1 MVVNRPLLTELLQL
15 LFAHSVQKLPF
26 SCDEES
32 IVENDRYYYPRWWRK
47 EERDD
52 PLERLATNKV
62 LREQSHGGGKGNS
75 WVGGERGAAG
85 RLARG
90 WDKTL
95 SAQRGAMFPGAV
107 RGGEGPL
114 AALSNWFVVSD
125 TPPPVNE
132 WYNNWVHKQW
142 PMKQFLMQGSEGG
155 CVLCMRYTDL
165 QCTLYISL
173 YNRPVQW
180 DSSLN
185 ACLYFITKH
194 YHEIWIV
201 ITRLYR
207 IHIQRIPSQEWN
219 GINVVNVSVGLT
231 WSRLLILRP
240 VRVIDDR

>member
-52 PLERLATNKV
+52 PLERRILLATNKV
-62 LREQSHGGGKGNS
+62 LREQSHDGGKGNS

-165 QCTLYISL
+165 QCTLYIYRYIIDRFNEIRVSTPAYIL
-173 YNRPVQW
+173 SRNIIMKSGSWLLDYIE
-180 DSSLN
+180 
-185 ACLYFITKH
+185 FISNEYLRK
-194 YHEIWIV
+194 
-201 ITRLYR
+201 
-207 IHIQRIPSQEWN
+207 N
-219 GINVVNVSVGLT
+219 GMELT
-231 WSRLLILRP
+231 LSTFQLVWRGR
-240 VRVIDDR
+240 DY

>member
-52 PLERLATNKV
+52 PLERRILLATNKV
-62 LREQSHGGGKGNS
+62 LREQSHDGGKGNS

-165 QCTLYISL
+165 QCTLYI
-173 YNRPVQW
+173 YRYIIDRFNEIPVSTPAYILSRNIIMKSGSW
-180 DSSLN
+180 LLD
-185 ACLYFITKH
+185 YIEFISNEYLRK
-194 YHEIWIV
+194 
-201 ITRLYR
+201 
-207 IHIQRIPSQEWN
+207 N
-219 GINVVNVSVGLT
+219 GMELT
-231 WSRLLILRP
+231 LSTFQLVWRGR
-240 VRVIDDR
+240 DY

>member
-1 MVVNRPLLTELLQL
+1 M
-15 LFAHSVQKLPF
+15 
-26 SCDEES
+26 
-32 IVENDRYYYPRWWRK
+32 ENDRYYYPRWWRK

-52 PLERLATNKV
+52 PLERRILLATNKV
-62 LREQSHGGGKGNS
+62 LREQSHDGGKGNS

-165 QCTLYISL
+165 QCTLYIYRYIIDRFNEIRVSTPAYIL
-173 YNRPVQW
+173 SRNIIMKSGSWLLDYIE
-180 DSSLN
+180 
-185 ACLYFITKH
+185 FISNEYLRK
-194 YHEIWIV
+194 
-201 ITRLYR
+201 
-207 IHIQRIPSQEWN
+207 N
-219 GINVVNVSVGLT
+219 GMELT
-231 WSRLLILRP
+231 LSTFQLVWRGR
-240 VRVIDDR
+240 DY